1 MLLCRSEPLAAH
13 RRAHAFNSKTETLS
27 KSGHPTSRPIF
38 GVSDGLLCSNGQA
51 GWLEDLRHGGPR
63 HCRSIGQGAATAI
76 LRALASLGNV
86 SAEEAVKRTDA
97 CECTVSV
104 IGAALILL
112 RVENALRNDEG
123 VSSQDRATRAT
134 EDALIAKVLS
144 GQREAFMALVRPYQ
158 RTVYA
163 TALSL
168 LGNNEDAEDIVQNA
182 LLKALSR
189 LSQFRRES
197 MFGTWLVQ
205 ITINEVR
212 MRRRRDR
219 RLEMVS
225 LGFTPEDE
233 KNYVPKD
240 FQDWREI
247 PSEALERT
255 EIREMLLKALG
266 SIAQH
271 YREAFVLRDIQEL
284 SIAQTATIL
293 GISRGAVKTRLH
305 RARLMLRDILAPG
318 FGQDGRLG
326 WSVREIRR
334 PWE

>member
-1 MLLCRSEPLAAH
+1 M
-13 RRAHAFNSKTETLS
+13 
-27 KSGHPTSRPIF
+27 
-38 GVSDGLLCSNGQA
+38 
-51 GWLEDLRHGGPR
+51 
-63 HCRSIGQGAATAI
+63 
-76 LRALASLGNV
+76 
-86 SAEEAVKRTDA
+86 DA

-168 LGNNEDAEDIVQNA
+168 LGNKEDAEDMVQNA
-182 LLKALSR
+182 LLKALSC

-247 PSEALERT
+247 PSEALERR

-293 GISRGAVKTRLH
+293 GISPGAVKTRLH

-326 WSVREIRR
+326 WNVREIRR